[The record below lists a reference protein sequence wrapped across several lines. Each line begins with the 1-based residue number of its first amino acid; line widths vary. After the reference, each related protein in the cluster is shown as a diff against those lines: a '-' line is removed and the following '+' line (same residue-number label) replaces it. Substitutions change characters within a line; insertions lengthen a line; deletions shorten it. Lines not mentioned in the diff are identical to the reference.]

1 MGRAAKRHRRWERK
15 QRRTLLQSRK
25 SLTQHKQQAENMDLD
40 LDEEW
45 LREQGLDAHAI
56 FNNIATENHTNDDD
70 DDTATLLERNGKL
83 IEMLQSHQESRFN
96 IASSLSS
103 SVDSQ
108 AVKVDD
114 HEQETG
120 NMEESA
126 SLHELNLCLYFTLA
140 NKLQRQFHTIL
151 SQLPPS
157 AVIHPED
164 IETALSRLPMKE
176 AVYRGTLPSSRIFAY
191 PSSDQVDASPPPF
204 ANITPTYSKDRWR
217 MIDLQ
222 GHDIPTPPPVT
233 SASPASS
240 QQPHT
245 SHTSSPFRS

>member
-1 MGRAAKRHRRWERK
+1 
-15 QRRTLLQSRK
+15 
-25 SLTQHKQQAENMDLD
+25 MDLD

-56 FNNIATENHTNDDD
+56 INNLATENHTNDDD

-83 IEMLQSHQESRFN
+83 IAMLQSHQESRFN

-120 NMEESA
+120 NIEESA
-126 SLHELNLCLYFTLA
+126 SLHELTLCLYFTLA

-164 IETALSRLPMKE
+164 IETAMSRLPMKE

-191 PSSDQVDASPPPF
+191 PSSDRVDASPPPF

-222 GHDIPTPPPVT
+222 GHDIPTPPPVA
-233 SASPASS
+233 SASPSSS